1 MTRSIVIKGREHDL
15 GHGLMVSRSLPTG
28 RRRMVGPFIFWDHAG
43 PVVLDPAFR
52 GQQDVRPHPHIGLAT
67 LSYLL
72 HGAIVHRDNLGF
84 EQLIRPGEVNWMTA
98 GGGIVHSERFE
109 DPSAY
114 VRPGVELLQSW
125 VALPVEHEEIAPGFT
140 HHATTQ
146 LPEME
151 QPGVRVRLV
160 AGAAMGMQ
168 SPVTT
173 YSPLFYLHVQLEPG
187 AQFHLPAEY
196 SERAAY
202 VVHGRI
208 AIGPDSTVHAAR
220 EMIIFDHRDG
230 ILVRALEGSEVMF
243 LGGEPLGE
251 RFIWWNFVS
260 SRRERI
266 RAAAADWQAGRF
278 PLPASDN
285 LEFVPLPERPLPKA

>member
-1 MTRSIVIKGREHDL
+1 MTRGSVIKAREHDL

-28 RRRMVGPFIFWDHAG
+28 QRRMVGPFIFWDHAG
-43 PVVLDPAFR
+43 PVVLDPALK
-52 GQQDVRPHPHIGLAT
+52 GQQDVRPHPHIGLST

-72 HGAIVHRDNLGF
+72 RGAIMHRDNLGC

-98 GGGIVHSERFE
+98 GRGVVHSERFE

-114 VRPGVELLQSW
+114 TRPGVELLQSW
-125 VALPVEHEEIAPGFT
+125 VALPVEQEEIEPSFT
-140 HHATTQ
+140 HHATAQ
-146 LPEME
+146 LPETE

-160 AGAAMGMQ
+160 AGTAMGMK

-173 YSPLFYLHVQLEPG
+173 YSPLFYLHVRLGPG
-187 AQFHLPAEY
+187 AEFRLPAEY

-208 AIGPDSTVHAAR
+208 TIGPDSTAHAVR
-220 EMIIFDHRDG
+220 EMIVFDDREE
-230 ILVRALEGSEVMF
+230 ILVRALEDAEVMF
-243 LGGEPLGE
+243 LGGEPLG
-251 RFIWWNFVS
+251 RRYIWWNFVS

-266 RAAAADWQAGRF
+266 REAAADWQAGRF

-285 LEFVPLPERPLPKA
+285 KEFTPLPDRPLPKA